1 MVLTF
6 KPFYN
11 SFQYNI
17 GGWVEFAFLNVEAEL
32 QASLPSHSVSANLRL
47 FPKSLR
53 HCPNGVLTT
62 VPTSTSGLGEA
73 QNVETSFFFT
83 EQRASRKPEI
93 KTVSKSWSKWQW
105 KSQGHQ
111 FPQTSSI
118 CQNLIKIKW
127 KTSLLKEDIQLRDV
141 WGASKGY
148 FHTKKLIVCPLK
160 TSVSLENQW
169 ADTCPLLSNFFL

>member
-1 MVLTF
+1 MDYIHVLF
-6 KPFYN
+6 SLNIFHLFIKPFTN
-11 SFQYNI
+11 HMPDMVGHMSKDTCSKVSHPIVLVPCDLVTPHQEMI
-17 GGWVEFAFLNVEAEL
+17 
-32 QASLPSHSVSANLRL
+32 SLSQCLE
-47 FPKSLR
+47 
-53 HCPNGVLTT
+53 
-62 VPTSTSGLGEA
+62 SGLGEA